1 MDFKRL
7 ANFARVA
14 ELGSV
19 SRAADRIRIA
29 QPALSRQMRLLEE
42 ELGVALFIRH
52 RRGIMLTEAG
62 EELRDR
68 LAGPL
73 HQIEQVF
80 EDVRALSHS
89 IGGNFAFGLPPTTS
103 YVLAGPLARSVVEH
117 APNVSLRVVE
127 GYGAHLID
135 WLQRGEID
143 AALLYGPAA
152 DLRLHAEELLVEE
165 IRLVGPPDSALNPDM
180 AVKFSDLARL
190 PLVLPSHPHGLRI
203 VADQAAAKARVRLE
217 VRFQADSFVLMKE
230 LVESGLGYAI
240 LPLSAFS
247 REAAAGR
254 LLHARIVDPVV
265 TRQLVLAMQPGKSVT
280 RAGRVL
286 GALVR
291 REIAALSAAGRWTA
305 SLMFDPQD
313 YPLPSVGR

>member
-7 ANFARVA
+7 ANFVRVA

-42 ELGVALFIRH
+42 EMGLPLFVRH
-52 RRGIMLTEAG
+52 RRGITLTEAG

-80 EDVRALSHS
+80 EDVRALSRS
-89 IGGNFAFGLPPTTS
+89 VGGSFAFGMPPTTS
-103 YVLAGPLARSVVEH
+103 YVLAAPLARSVVEH

-127 GYGAHLID
+127 GYAAHLMD
-135 WLQRGEID
+135 WLHRGEID

-152 DLRLHAEELLVEE
+152 DFRLYAEELLIEE
-165 IRLVGPPDSALNPDM
+165 IRLVGPPDSALNPDDM
-180 AVKFSDLARL
+180 IPFSEVAKL
-190 PLVLPSHPHGLRI
+190 PLALPSHPHGLRI
-203 VADQAAAKARVRLE
+203 VADNAAAKARTRLD

-230 LVESGLGYAI
+230 LVESGLGYTL

-254 LLHARIVDPVV
+254 LRHARIVDPVV

-280 RAGRVL
+280 RAGHVL

-291 REIAALSAAGRWTA
+291 HEIAALVAAGRWTA
-305 SLMFDPQD
+305 SLMFDPAD
-313 YPLPSVGR
+313 YPLPVPKR